1 MAVDKDILIRL
12 RVEKANAEKD
22 LNDANQA
29 LSKLDKTSKGYEA
42 TLRRVAKA
50 EKVAEVAQKKL
61 TRAMTEGKSAV
72 GAGTS
77 ATLELGRVLS
87 DMPYGIRGVANNL
100 QQLASNLFFMS
111 KATDTATGKAL
122 GFKGAI
128 GTVLKGLIGPA
139 GVLIAFQGI
148 IALLDYFKVGMS
160 SATKETNEAD
170 KATKEFASSLRG
182 LEKTLIDSGASQESY
197 NGKIREYIALKKL
210 EKRLE
215 ESLLSTQE
223 QIDEKNKQFA
233 ATKEND
239 IDLAKRLIDAKKK
252 AAEQELKIYPD
263 TKIGRQ
269 AKAQA
274 VDYYITVEQ
283 LESQLSNN
291 VIFRKTLEE
300 DIVKLTR
307 DGIAEIT
314 KLQDAKKE
322 LGKAD
327 KGTLRFLKQQKSDL
341 EKIRQTSA
349 KTSQEYEKQGIKIAE
364 VQRLIEEI
372 EGSSSKGKGLLKPID
387 LKGFEGDIFS
397 VENMLRKFAGQELLQ
412 NAKTAEEKNTA
423 KAIIELEG
431 FKHNFEKFK
440 ENEDNKFAEF
450 EKALE
455 KKREAEI
462 EKAKGNKARIS
473 EINALFDENSLSAQ
487 EEYEAESTI
496 SYTEYI
502 KGLKA
507 IADKNKPDIII
518 GEVDPETEADRQKI
532 LQDKKT
538 EHFNSMLEKYIGYTQ
553 DVKKVLGAIGDFM
566 NSEFDRELVIEQNKT
581 NALNNELNARL
592 ANENLSKDERQAI
605 QDEIAQNDEK
615 LRVKQEAIERKR
627 FKMQKALDIGMAIMD
642 TAAAMMR
649 ALVIFGPTPVGFA
662 AAGVAAAF
670 GAVQIAMIARQKFQ
684 TTASGSPRAAGG
696 SNSGGSSGGSD
707 RADPSFNIVGMSGNS
722 QLLEAIQSQFDKP
735 LQAYVVSREVT
746 RQQNLD
752 AAIQTGA
759 GF

>member
-12 RVEKANAEKD
+12 KIEKANAEKD

-29 LSKLDKTSKGYEA
+29 LSKLDKTSKEYEA
-42 TLRRVAKA
+42 TLRRVASA
-50 EKVAEVAQKKL
+50 EKVAQVAQKKL
-61 TRAMTEGKSAV
+61 TKAMTEGKSAV

-128 GTVLKGLIGPA
+128 GTVIKGLAGPA
-139 GVLIAFQGI
+139 GVLIAFQGV
-148 IALLDYFKVGMS
+148 IALFDFFSGGAKKAEESADSFKNSLKELEKVLSTLFITQEEVNDKIEDYINLSALRIKTDKILKESANEIIEINAKVAEAERLVEVGRITGLKDMKSREDSLATLMAERTAIYQGAVDKVKALKASEDEFNASLEGSVKGLQKHISKLKKQQKAVSTTREEFLKLQPAIDEAQRALDKILG
-160 SATKETNEAD
+160 TKETGGG
-170 KATKEFASSLRG
+170 G
-182 LEKTLIDSGASQESY
+182 LI
-197 NGKIREYIALKKL
+197 
-210 EKRLE
+210 
-215 ESLLSTQE
+215 
-223 QIDEKNKQFA
+223 
-233 ATKEND
+233 
-239 IDLAKRLIDAKKK
+239 
-252 AAEQELKIYPD
+252 
-263 TKIGRQ
+263 
-269 AKAQA
+269 
-274 VDYYITVEQ
+274 
-283 LESQLSNN
+283 
-291 VIFRKTLEE
+291 
-300 DIVKLTR
+300 
-307 DGIAEIT
+307 
-314 KLQDAKKE
+314 
-322 LGKAD
+322 
-327 KGTLRFLKQQKSDL
+327 
-341 EKIRQTSA
+341 
-349 KTSQEYEKQGIKIAE
+349 
-364 VQRLIEEI
+364 
-372 EGSSSKGKGLLKPID
+372 KPID
-387 LKGFEGDIFS
+387 LKEFEGDIFT
-397 VENMLRKFAGQELLQ
+397 VEDMLRKFAGQELIR
-412 NAKTAEEKNTA
+412 NAQTAEDKKVA
-423 KAIIELEG
+423 RGIIELEG
-431 FKHNFEKFK
+431 YKHDFEKFK

-462 EKAKGNKARIS
+462 EKAKGNKARII